1 MLRAELESAAA
12 TTFCTDGGSR
22 YRAERDCR
30 IAQAQALNGDADLTN
45 TYTTTKISVASI
57 QATATVVDSGCRD
70 RSRRRSGR
78 AGYCW
83 LEAIARDKAVSTVP
97 FAARR
102 PSGWTARIQLRFGG
116 GGSKMTGSQSAE
128 PDICLVTM
136 PYASVSRP
144 SMALGLL
151 KAILT
156 DEGVNTAV
164 AYANLWFAESV
175 GLRRYDVC
183 AGQFPPVYLTGEWT
197 FAGAAFADDPRREEK
212 DAEYLRQVHE
222 AEGPLFQPK
231 AERNPRARRR
241 SYADALISD
250 LWAMRAAATQF
261 VDEAARRVLATG
273 ARVVGCTSTF
283 EQHVASLALLRR
295 IHELDPDVITMLGGA
310 NCETVMGETTHRC
323 FPWVDYVASGEADGI
338 IAPLCRLALA
348 RGRDVEPGELPRGV
362 LGPAHR
368 AGREA
373 SGPGARS
380 GSLPRALFHDL
391 DRLPTPRFDDY
402 FETLEAL
409 SLRSSVRP
417 GLPVETSRGCWWGA
431 VHQCTFC
438 GLNGTSMG
446 YRSKSP
452 ERALAE
458 LNELEDRYG
467 ISDFEAVD
475 NILDMGYIKT
485 LLPMLAAD
493 DRQRR
498 IFYEIKANVT
508 RERLEAM
515 LQAGIT
521 WVQPGIENLHS
532 EVLRLMDKG
541 IQGWQNVQLLKWCR
555 EIGLQ
560 LFWTVLWRFPGEKDE
575 WYEDMARWVP
585 ALEHL
590 TPPLATYPMRFDR
603 YSVYHEQARRLG
615 LILFPIGAMSLVYP
629 VGPADLD
636 GLTYFFSTEPA
647 AGPLRYTEDVREAIL
662 NTPGVQAVF
671 NAVRDWRTAQFAKE
685 PVLSMEDHDGV
696 LEITDTRS
704 CARSPRHV
712 LTGLTRAVCLACDA
726 GPREGKLVAIIE
738 RDFDMTA
745 TDDEIADVTGKLL
758 SDRLVL
764 AMDGRLVGLA
774 LKGRAPALPDDT
786 QFPGGYV
793 TVARA
798 DADPR

>member
-1 MLRAELESAAA
+1 MKQSA
-12 TTFCTDGGSR
+12 
-22 YRAERDCR
+22 
-30 IAQAQALNGDADLTN
+30 DAD
-45 TYTTTKISVASI
+45 V
-57 QATATVVDSGCRD
+57 
-70 RSRRRSGR
+70 
-78 AGYCW
+78 
-83 LEAIARDKAVSTVP
+83 
-97 FAARR
+97 
-102 PSGWTARIQLRFGG
+102 
-116 GGSKMTGSQSAE
+116 
-128 PDICLVTM
+128 CLVSM
-136 PYASVSRP
+136 PYASLSRP

-151 KAILT
+151 KAILE
-156 DEGVNTAV
+156 EGGMRAAV
-164 AYANLWFAESV
+164 VHANLLFAEAI
-175 GLRRYDVC
+175 GLRRYEVITE
-183 AGQFPPVYLTGEWT
+183 GSPIVFLSGEWT

-222 AEGPLFQPK
+222 ASEPAQSRS
-231 AERNPRARRR
+231 ERTQRARGR
-241 SYADALISD
+241 SAADALISD
-250 LWAMRAAATQF
+250 LWALRAAATQF
-261 VDEAARRVLATG
+261 VD
-273 ARVVGCTSTF
+273 
-283 EQHVASLALLRR
+283 
-295 IHELDPDVITMLGGA
+295 D
-310 NCETVMGETTHRC
+310 
-323 FPWVDYVASGEADGI
+323 VASGEADGI

-348 RGRDVEPGELPRGV
+348 RGRDVEPGELPRAV

-368 AGREA
+368 KEVDG
-373 SGPGARS
+373 SGARARQ

-636 GLTYFFSTEPA
+636 WF
-647 AGPLRYTEDVREAIL
+647 
-662 NTPGVQAVF
+662 
-671 NAVRDWRTAQFAKE
+671 
-685 PVLSMEDHDGV
+685 
-696 LEITDTRS
+696 TDS
-704 CARSPRHV
+704 SP
-712 LTGLTRAVCLACDA
+712 T
-726 GPREGKLVAIIE
+726 
-738 RDFDMTA
+738 
-745 TDDEIADVTGKLL
+745 
-758 SDRLVL
+758 
-764 AMDGRLVGLA
+764 
-774 LKGRAPALPDDT
+774 
-786 QFPGGYV
+786 
-793 TVARA
+793 
-798 DADPR
+798 